1 MDSDSG
7 NSLDAAVPK
16 NLKSQT
22 DVSTGIGP
30 TGTDTPAPKVM
41 MPHTDNVEHSLEE
54 PLSRPPGALFQAG
67 SGSKGE
73 KVAEKIPEP
82 IGEEQPASN
91 GAVSKS
97 TEK

>member
-30 TGTDTPAPKVM
+30 TGTDTPAPKDM
-41 MPHTDNVEHSLEE
+41 MPHTDNVVCLHTLSLD
-54 PLSRPPGALFQAG
+54 LTHLTA
-67 SGSKGE
+67 
-73 KVAEKIPEP
+73 
-82 IGEEQPASN
+82 N
-91 GAVSKS
+91 
-97 TEK
+97 